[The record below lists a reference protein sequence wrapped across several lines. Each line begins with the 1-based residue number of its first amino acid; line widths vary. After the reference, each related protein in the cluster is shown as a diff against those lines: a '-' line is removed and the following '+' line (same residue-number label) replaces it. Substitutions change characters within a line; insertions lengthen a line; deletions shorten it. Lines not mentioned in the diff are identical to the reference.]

1 MPTMF
6 TSRLI
11 PACKKS
17 TPSAS
22 RKTAGAIALCIS
34 LSISLLTGC
43 AALTPPDGSSEAAQ
57 TATQRKYT
65 EALELDGRL
74 SVQYQ
79 KNDRDEAI
87 HVSFNWNQNA
97 DHSTIT
103 ILSPLG
109 QILST
114 IDISADGATLLQA
127 GRPPRTASDVDAL
140 AEQAL
145 GWPLPVSGLRQWLQG
160 FATDANQ
167 QAFVAAAADDHVTTR
182 DGWRIR
188 YVIWQDDNQLPPQS
202 RPKRIDLER
211 QTEQAGKVAI
221 RIVLDNWQAR

>member
-1 MPTMF
+1 M
-6 TSRLI
+6 
-11 PACKKS
+11 
-17 TPSAS
+17 
-22 RKTAGAIALCIS
+22 ALCV
-34 LSISLLTGC
+34 LLLTGC
-43 AALTPPDGSSEAAQ
+43 AALTPPDGSSETTQ
-57 TATQRKYT
+57 TATQRRYS
-65 EALELDGRL
+65 EALDLDGRL

-79 KNDRDEAI
+79 KNDKDEAI
-87 HVSFNWNQNA
+87 HVSFNWNQNT
-97 DHSTIT
+97 DRSTIT

-160 FATDANQ
+160 FATDADH
-167 QAFVAAAADDHVTTR
+167 QAFVAAVADDHVTTQ

-188 YVIWQDDNQLPPQS
+188 YVIWQDDNQVPPQS

-211 QTEQAGKVAI
+211 QTQQAGKVAI
-221 RIVLDNWQAR
+221 RIVLDSWQAR

>member
-1 MPTMF
+1 M
-6 TSRLI
+6 
-11 PACKKS
+11 
-17 TPSAS
+17 
-22 RKTAGAIALCIS
+22 
-34 LSISLLTGC
+34 
-43 AALTPPDGSSEAAQ
+43 
-57 TATQRKYT
+57 
-65 EALELDGRL
+65 
-74 SVQYQ
+74 QYQ
-79 KNDRDEAI
+79 KNDKDEAI

-97 DHSTIT
+97 DRSTIT

-160 FATDANQ
+160 FAIDANQ

-221 RIVLDNWQAR
+221 RIVLDSWQAR